1 MIVDASAV
9 LAILYLEPEQA
20 RFEEALA
27 YSSGANLMSAVNYW
41 EVFAKLDR
49 TGTPQ
54 RRVELDA
61 LLAASGVS
69 VASVEPDHAH
79 IACEAQ
85 RRYGKGNHAAR
96 LNMGDCFAYA
106 LAKSRGDAL
115 LFKGDDFRQTDI
127 EAAL

>member
-1 MIVDASAV
+1 MIVDASAI
-9 LAILYLEPEQA
+9 LAILYLEPEQP

-27 YSSGANLMSAVNYW
+27 YSSGANLISAVNYW

-49 TGTPQ
+49 TGTPE
-54 RRVELDA
+54 RRADLDA
-61 LLAASGVS
+61 LLTASGIS
-69 VASVEPDHAH
+69 IASVLPEHAH
-79 IACEAQ
+79 AACEAQ

-106 LAKSRGDAL
+106 LAKTRGEPL
-115 LFKGDDFRQTDI
+115 LFKGGDFRLTDV